1 MCKCKS
7 FIVILLLC
15 FSPFALS
22 EGNPVLGKQK
32 SMLCSQCHGT
42 NGNSPDQ
49 NIPKLAGQ
57 LESYIVVATTE
68 FQEGIRKNPMMSSI
82 STVIQNV
89 KDLEDIAAYFALQP
103 KMQGQGQNRNKSVAR
118 EGEKLFTSE
127 RCNYCHGE
135 GGKRYAPFRENIA
148 PVIGGQHKAYLI
160 KAMHD
165 IKSAR
170 RPGDIYD
177 LMPRLLS
184 DLSDQQIEA
193 IAEYLSA
200 L

>member
-1 MCKCKS
+1 MFQSRS
-7 FIVILLLC
+7 FIAILLLC

-22 EGNPVLGKQK
+22 EGDPALGKQK
-32 SMLCSQCHGT
+32 SIVCSQCHGT
-42 NGNSPDQ
+42 DGNSSDQ

-57 LESYIVVATTE
+57 LESYIVNATSE
-68 FQEGIRKNPMMSSI
+68 FREGIREDPMMSNI
-82 STVIQNV
+82 VTVIQNLQ
-89 KDLEDIAAYFALQP
+89 DLEDIAAFFALQP
-103 KMQGQGQNRNKSVAR
+103 QMQGQHTNNQIAT

-135 GGKRYAPFRENIA
+135 GGKRFAPFKESIA
-148 PVIGGQHKAYLI
+148 PIIGGQHKTYLI

-165 IKSAR
+165 IGASR

-177 LMPRLLS
+177 LMPRLLGG
-184 DLSDQQIEA
+184 LSDQQIEA
-193 IAEYLSA
+193 IAEYLSG

>member
-1 MCKCKS
+1 MYQCKS

-15 FSPFALS
+15 FSPFVQS
-22 EGNPVLGKQK
+22 EGDPVLGKQK
-32 SMLCSQCHGT
+32 STVCSQCHGVD
-42 NGNSPDQ
+42 GNSSDQ

-57 LESYIVVATTE
+57 LEIYIVTATTE
-68 FQEGIRKNPMMSSI
+68 FREGIRKDPLMSNI
-82 STVIQNV
+82 ITVIRND

-103 KMQGQGQNRNKSVAR
+103 RMQGQITDKQAAA
-118 EGEKLFTSE
+118 EGEILFTSE

-135 GGKRYAPFRENIA
+135 GGKRFAPFKENIA

-165 IKSAR
+165 IGSGK
-170 RPGDIYD
+170 RPGDIYN
-177 LMPRLLS
+177 LMPRLL
-184 DLSDQQIEA
+184 DGLSDQQIET
-193 IAEYLSA
+193 IAEYLSG